1 MALALFLLVSIF
13 GHLRF
18 LQHFYVCHWKI
29 ALFYVINLYI
39 VILYFFALFGSLLFG
54 LYTIYLTG
62 ALIFIIIL
70 FQKKLIFISSVKVIK
85 NLLWFAP
92 LLLFV
97 RAVPKDFKFTVF
109 DELHLWAVNIKWLLI
124 ENRLQDISSVTIAI
138 NDGANQTYPPAQMLF
153 QYYVVHNFQ
162 GLESNFL
169 IAQII
174 FIFICLL
181 ALNGVFFQKYSLVS
195 FLSFLVSFIAL
206 YLFGL
211 PFDNIL
217 AEGFLAAQ
225 LTVCVALALKIEIG
239 KKSAFLFGI
248 CLSVLTLIKPISFIF
263 VILSLLILAI
273 RFVFSH
279 STNQLILNPLLGLLI
294 KIKEF
299 WKEVSLL
306 ILLPLII
313 FLTWETRIRN
323 LGVSN
328 SVGLLSGFKMPN
340 AETIKSVTAQYFQT
354 MFGPLYGED
363 NLAGTS
369 INVPPIVQYLN
380 LSLFSIILLLAFT
393 HVLLSFFQPKM
404 LRREALFIFL
414 SFLLFAV
421 IYYISLLC
429 IYLSTFGEVLA
440 LVRYSVPFLFCW
452 AMVIFYLLTTME
464 ANIKKILILVFPVMF
479 LITPSSLVNDLRKI
493 EPDYTKLQ
501 TRMSVEKIA
510 TKVMSV
516 VSNNSRIYYIH
527 QNTDGFEKTILSYLI
542 LPIDTNASCF
552 SIGLPY
558 SNSDMWTCN
567 VDLEKTLK
575 GYEYLVL
582 GNTDKQFWNIGKYY
596 LNSEAQQ
603 RSQGIYKINYES
615 GRLSL
620 NLLKD

>member
-18 LQHFYVCHWKI
+18 LQHFYVCNWKI

-70 FQKKLIFISSVKVIK
+70 FQKQLIFISSIKVVK

-124 ENRLQDISSVTIAI
+124 ENRLQDISSATIAI
-138 NDGANQTYPPAQMLF
+138 NDGGNQTYPPAQMLF
-153 QYYVVHNFQ
+153 QYYIVHNFQ
-162 GLESNFL
+162 WLESNFL

-195 FLSFLVSFIAL
+195 FLSFLVSFIGL

-217 AEGFLAAQ
+217 AEGFLAVQFTA
-225 LTVCVALALKIEIG
+225 CVAFALKIEIG
-239 KKSAFLFGI
+239 KKSAFLFGV

-263 VILSLLILAI
+263 VILPLLILAI

-279 STNQLILNPLLGLLI
+279 NTNQLILNPLAGLLP
-294 KIKEF
+294 KIREF

-306 ILLPLII
+306 TLLPLVV

-323 LGVSN
+323 LGVSD

-340 AETIKSVTAQYFQT
+340 IETVKFVAAQYFQT

-369 INVPPIVQYLN
+369 INVPPIVKYLK
-380 LSLFSIILLLAFT
+380 LSLFSIILLLAFM
-393 HVLLSFFQPKM
+393 HILLSFFQPKV

-414 SFLLFAV
+414 SFFEK
-421 IYYISLLC
+421 SN
-429 IYLSTFGEVLA
+429 TFSKRKNG
-440 LVRYSVPFLFCW
+440 LVR
-452 AMVIFYLLTTME
+452 
-464 ANIKKILILVFPVMF
+464 VFVE
-479 LITPSSLVNDLRKI
+479 ND
-493 EPDYTKLQ
+493 
-501 TRMSVEKIA
+501 
-510 TKVMSV
+510 
-516 VSNNSRIYYIH
+516 
-527 QNTDGFEKTILSYLI
+527 
-542 LPIDTNASCF
+542 
-552 SIGLPY
+552 
-558 SNSDMWTCN
+558 
-567 VDLEKTLK
+567 
-575 GYEYLVL
+575 
-582 GNTDKQFWNIGKYY
+582 
-596 LNSEAQQ
+596 
-603 RSQGIYKINYES
+603 
-615 GRLSL
+615 
-620 NLLKD
+620 